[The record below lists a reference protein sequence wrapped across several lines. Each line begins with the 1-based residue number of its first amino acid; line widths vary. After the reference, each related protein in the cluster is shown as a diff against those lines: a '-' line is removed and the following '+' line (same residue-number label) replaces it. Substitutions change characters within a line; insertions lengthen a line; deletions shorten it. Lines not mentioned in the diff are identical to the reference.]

1 MEDRWSERRRARLR
15 GRKGRLRGKELKLFI
30 ILHTII
36 LYISNFISVTTIRN
50 GRRLCTKRGC
60 VWGGVVGWLLGLLLS
75 VFLGDHDSLF
85 GEKRKGK
92 SEKKENILS
101 QSCQNDGKGALV
113 IFLSPLYL
121 MQIVFFCKLMS

>member
-15 GRKGRLRGKELKLFI
+15 GRKGRLRGKELNLFI
-30 ILHTII
+30 ILHTTII
-36 LYISNFISVTTIRN
+36 LYISNFISVTAIRN
-50 GRRLCTKRGC
+50 GRRLRTKRVG
-60 VWGGVVGWLLGLLLS
+60 GGVVGWLLGLHLS
-75 VFLGDHDSLF
+75 VFLSYSLF

-92 SEKKENILS
+92 SEHKEYISS
-101 QSCQNDGKGALV
+101 QSCQSDGKGALV

>member
-30 ILHTII
+30 ILHTTII
-36 LYISNFISVTTIRN
+36 LYISNFISVTAIRN
-50 GRRLCTKRGC
+50 GRRLRKKWVGGC
-60 VWGGVVGWLLGLLLS
+60 GRLVAWFTFVSIFGLL
-75 VFLGDHDSLF
+75 SLF

-92 SEKKENILS
+92 SEHKEYISS